1 MKFQEFLEKEL
12 ENLKV
17 NHLYRQLKYS
27 KTFCSKFVEVNGKK
41 LLNFSSN
48 DYLALA
54 QRFSPKCLE
63 KWKTGSGASRLL
75 SGSYEVHEELEV
87 ALAKVKKTE
96 TSLLFSTGYM
106 ANVGVLTTLA
116 GEKDVIFSDELN
128 HASIIDGCRL
138 SKAKVIVYPH
148 NDVETLDFLLSKH
161 RKNYRFAFIVTEGVF
176 SMDGDLSP
184 VDKLMEL
191 KKLHSAIL
199 VVDDAHA
206 TGVVGWS
213 SFDKFSVEPDE
224 ETVIIGTCG
233 KALGTFGAF
242 VCSSKTVKDYLV
254 NRCRTFI
261 YTTALPPFI
270 ACQTLEN
277 LKLVEDRMKRL
288 KNLTDYFSKISGIPS
303 ESAIFPVLLNDLEK
317 LLKVSKCL
325 FERGFFIPGIRPPTV
340 KVPRLRISVTLF
352 HSKEDLEKLW
362 ENINRCFQNHLPP
375 S

>member
-1 MKFQEFLEKEL
+1 VKFQEFLEKEL

-54 QRFSPKCLE
+54 QRFSPECLE

>member
-17 NHLYRQLKYS
+17 NHLYRQLRYS

-63 KWKTGSGASRLL
+63 RWRTGSGASRLL

-87 ALAKVKKTE
+87 ALAKIKKTE

-106 ANVGVLTTLA
+106 ANIGVLTTLA

-184 VDKLMEL
+184 VDKLMEI

>member
-54 QRFSPKCLE
+54 QRFSPECLE

-352 HSKEDLEKLW
+352 HSKEDLERLW

>member
-63 KWKTGSGASRLL
+63 RWRTGSGASRLL

-87 ALAKVKKTE
+87 ALAKIKKTE

-242 VCSSKTVKDYLV
+242 VCSSQTVRNYLV

-317 LLKVSKCL
+317 LLEVSKCL

-352 HSKEDLEKLW
+352 HSKEDLERLW

>member
-1 MKFQEFLEKEL
+1 VKFQEFLEKEL

-17 NHLYRQLKYS
+17 NHLYRQLRYS

>member
-1 MKFQEFLEKEL
+1 
-12 ENLKV
+12 
-17 NHLYRQLKYS
+17 
-27 KTFCSKFVEVNGKK
+27 
-41 LLNFSSN
+41 
-48 DYLALA
+48 
-54 QRFSPKCLE
+54 
-63 KWKTGSGASRLL
+63 
-75 SGSYEVHEELEV
+75 
-87 ALAKVKKTE
+87 
-96 TSLLFSTGYM
+96 
-106 ANVGVLTTLA
+106 
-116 GEKDVIFSDELN
+116 
-128 HASIIDGCRL
+128 
-138 SKAKVIVYPH
+138 
-148 NDVETLDFLLSKH
+148 
-161 RKNYRFAFIVTEGVF
+161 
-176 SMDGDLSP
+176 
-184 VDKLMEL
+184 MEL